1 MPKKNRITGS
11 RYKIG
16 VHPLKLKV
24 NEWIA
29 NLTRTA
35 VCTNDD
41 PWALILESEATLTIK
56 CLTNPEMDQIK
67 NKTNSCKDKTEHWSS
82 PETSTPIIKESNIVI
97 PQPDCDQLNKI
108 QKSHP
113 SISIFPKTSHELLSD
128 LSNQSS
134 DNLCDTLSLN
144 PKVGKQITSK
154 INDELDISD
163 KSCMEESTPKALLC
177 KRGWPG
183 WFDLIWLDYC
193 GKVSS
198 GNVGKQRKH
207 DLEMIF
213 SSGMLA
219 GKRPKNTDA
228 SSTNSKRNASCF
240 SVLAIT
246 MSNRATPLR

>member
-29 NLTRTA
+29 NLTRTV
-35 VCTNDD
+35 VCTNED

-67 NKTNSCKDKTEHWSS
+67 NKTKSSEDWSS
-82 PETSTPIIKESNIVI
+82 PETLNPIIKESNIVI

-108 QKSHP
+108 QNSHP

-128 LSNQSS
+128 LSNQLS
-134 DNLCDTLSLN
+134 DNLCDTNSLN
-144 PKVGKQITSK
+144 PKKEKIISSK
-154 INDELDISD
+154 ISDELDSSD
-163 KSCMEESTPKALLC
+163 KSSIEESTPKELLC

-198 GNVGKQRKH
+198 GNVGKQRKY

-219 GKRPKNTDA
+219 GKRSTNTDK
-228 SSTNSKRNASCF
+228 SSNNSKCNTSCF

>member
-1 MPKKNRITGS
+1 MLKKNRITGS

-16 VHPLKLKV
+16 VHPLKQKV

-29 NLTRTA
+29 NLTRT
-35 VCTNDD
+35 VVRTNDD

-56 CLTNPEMDQIK
+56 CLTNHGRNQIK
-67 NKTNSCKDKTEHWSS
+67 NETNSSEDWSS
-82 PETSTPIIKESNIVI
+82 PETLSPIIKESNIVI

-108 QKSHP
+108 QNSHP

-128 LSNQSS
+128 LSNQLS
-134 DNLCDTLSLN
+134 DNLCDTICLN
-144 PKVGKQITSK
+144 PMVGKLIPSK

-163 KSCMEESTPKALLC
+163 KSSIEESTPKALLC

-219 GKRPKNTDA
+219 GKRSKNNDEST
-228 SSTNSKRNASCF
+228 TNSKCNALWF